1 MGWGFELGRGSY
13 LWAETPKSCCFLQR
27 SGPPGSQSRAP
38 TVIPLPP
45 PPLPGDPH
53 CDPGGGGV
61 QPREEPAAAQPLHG
75 SSSLAGARGEPTD
88 VDSQAFLREAPSGSP
103 FLPCYLI
110 SSPTLLPCP
119 SFWTPILW
127 NHRGGQNGQPQPT
140 SSEMAA
146 TSCPALPVPHLTFYF
161 LSSDSDP
168 GVHCPYCGSGGP
180 LSSEVRSCVL
190 SSGWRKGD
198 LGSSM
203 ANVFLEGTQTQGWR
217 QKARPSRAT
226 GTPRAPRNNPRPRSS
241 SSRASWGL
249 SLPGTTAAVGR
260 RTASRCPGPSPAP

>member
-38 TVIPLPP
+38 TVIPPP
-45 PPLPGDPH
+45 PPRLPGDPH

-61 QPREEPAAAQPLHG
+61 QPREEPAAAEPLHG
-75 SSSLAGARGEPTD
+75 PSSLAGAWGEPTD
-88 VDSQAFLREAPSGSP
+88 VDSQAFLWEASSGSP

-110 SSPTLLPCP
+110 SSPTLLSCP

-146 TSCPALPVPHLTFYF
+146 TSCPALPAHLTFYF

-180 LSSEVRSCVL
+180 LSSEVCTLLRAQPRMEERRPGKQHGQCISGGHSDPRMEAESQAEQGHGHAARSQEQPQAQKQQQQGLVGAE
-190 SSGWRKGD
+190 SSWDHRC
-198 LGSSM
+198 
-203 ANVFLEGTQTQGWR
+203 
-217 QKARPSRAT
+217 
-226 GTPRAPRNNPRPRSS
+226 
-241 SSRASWGL
+241 
-249 SLPGTTAAVGR
+249 R
-260 RTASRCPGPSPAP
+260 R

>member
-38 TVIPLPP
+38 TVIPPPP

-203 ANVFLEGTQTQGWR
+203 ASVFLEGTQTQGWR